1 MQWIKVESSQIAEV
15 GFTEPDTL
23 GIRFLKKDET
33 VSEYTYANVTFAMYR
48 AMTKAKSVGIWFKE
62 NIKDKKDEAGDL
74 LYPYTKVESEN
85 PLQPTLRHTDG
96 TKAGTGPAST
106 PVLTVDAET
115 PVSTQSNGAEST
127 TDSKTTALAKV
138 DDLKPEWVFVPGNM
152 DTLLQEIREQ
162 ALAEVKGLN
171 ISTPKMRK
179 QFKDTKN
186 KVVKSRTYIEKMRVS
201 YVSAEK
207 KRLATVDTESR
218 RIQDILRGI
227 EDEVA
232 APLTAWETKEEERIQ
247 GHNDAIAAIREDPS
261 YGLQETVAELEK
273 RIEWLGQYLGSRDW
287 QEFQVVA
294 EKTIE
299 EEVDRTQLLLEKA
312 TVRERERLELEALR
326 AEQAASK
333 ERERLAEVQRAEDAR
348 VAAAAEKLAADRIQ
362 ASVEAA
368 RVGTRQEVV
377 AELAAPKPEMKAPEG
392 SLARIVDDA
401 EDAASDTFKDYIVS
415 LNEPVTRAELDS
427 VDTAHIVSVQTLAIE
442 ALVTHSEATRDVA
455 VSVIE
460 AIHAGRIPCVN
471 IHY

>member
-1 MQWIKVESSQIAEV
+1 MEWTKVESTQVAEV
-15 GFTEPDTL
+15 GFEEPDTL
-23 GIRFLKKDET
+23 GMRFKNSKTGE
-33 VSEYTYANVTFAMYR
+33 VPNYWYRYSNVPFRMHR
-48 AMTKAKSVGIWFKE
+48 AMLAAKSVGIYFAE
-62 NIKDKKDEAGDL
+62 NIKAHQDKFPWEKMFDVD
-74 LYPYTKVESEN
+74 
-85 PLQPTLRHTDG
+85 PT
-96 TKAGTGPAST
+96 PAST

-115 PVSTQSNGAEST
+115 PVSIQSNGAGST
-127 TDSKTTALAKV
+127 TDSKTSALAKV

-152 DTLLQEIREQ
+152 DTLLRDIREQ

-247 GHNDAIAAIREDPS
+247 GHNDAIAAIKEDPG
-261 YGLQETVAELEK
+261 YGLQGTVAELEK

-326 AEQAASK
+326 AAEAQRK
-333 ERERLAEVQRAEDAR
+333 ENERI
-348 VAAAAEKLAADRIQ
+348 AAAAEELAAKQVQ
-362 ASVEAA
+362 AAVEAA
-368 RVGTRQEVV
+368 RVETRQEVI
-377 AELAAPKPEMKAPEG
+377 AELAAPTRPDWMEPTEGEGPGEDEPYEPQPTAYEPERVPGTLYRKPEIKLIEVREWGALISCSKLYISSIGICPECKVEFD
-392 SLARIVDDA
+392 SRHVDGCVLGRA
-401 EDAASDTFKDYIVS
+401 IDTWDS
-415 LNEPVTRAELDS
+415 LNM
-427 VDTAHIVSVQTLAIE
+427 Q
-442 ALVTHSEATRDVA
+442 
-455 VSVIE
+455 
-460 AIHAGRIPCVN
+460 
-471 IHY
+471 Y